1 MSKSIQIHPTYA
13 RTDLKSVGPIWGPLL
28 YIQRFHAALDS
39 RFAAASLRW
48 HLQKQGE
55 ASGRDTIEP
64 SRESLLVRLRL
75 TQVTNDH

>member
-13 RTDLKSVGPIWGPLL
+13 RIDLKSVGPIWGSLL

-39 RFAAASLRW
+39 RFAAASLR

-55 ASGRDTIEP
+55 ASGRATIEP